1 MEEMNNKPIEHNVD
15 APGQPISKRK
25 RKKREK
31 NLIFYP
37 LGTIGRDMMY
47 FLFNNCILTYILFTK
62 QLTAEQ
68 LLAITGIMVAARI
81 FDALNDPIMGNI
93 IEITR
98 TKWGKFKPWLLI
110 GVLSTSIVIYLAFN
124 MQLQGWGFVVFFGII
139 YFAYSI
145 TYTMHDI
152 SYWGMIPAMSRDADL
167 RNQYTSRA
175 TFFAGVGSTLAS
187 VLIPVLTT
195 GNMAIGGSAGTA
207 YGVIALIIAILG
219 PVFILFTLFGAKE
232 HRGDDMEPKMKLNFR
247 RFFRTIKQNDQLRWM
262 IVIFLVQ
269 QIANS
274 LVFGGIGSSF
284 IYFRYGYEG
293 GLYSV
298 FSMVGVAATAVL
310 MLAYPALSRK
320 FSRKKLMTFGMI
332 MVAFGSVLEILGGL
346 ILSPV
351 PGAGLADISFIILT
365 VGYMTVNLG
374 LYAFYLIMMISIVN
388 TVEYNQLLTTHRN
401 EAIITS
407 MRPLLTKMGSAIVV
421 ALTSLT
427 YLIFNITEKTNLI
440 SSFEQQAQ
448 LGEITDV
455 ERMEGIKS
463 VIDGV
468 ESSQTLG
475 LLMAMVLIPIV
486 FGFVSYIL
494 YQKKYK
500 LDEKT
505 YDDICRQLEERK
517 AAESETVPSGEPAA
531 EPVATAEE

>member
-1 MEEMNNKPIEHNVD
+1 MDELNQKPKEHNVD
-15 APGQPISKRK
+15 NPGQPISEKK

-62 QLTAEQ
+62 QLTSSQ
-68 LLAITGIMVAARI
+68 LLAITAIMVAARI
-81 FDALNDPIMGNI
+81 FDGLNDPIMGNI
-93 IEITR
+93 IESTR

-124 MQLQGWGFVVFFGII
+124 TKLQGWPFIIFFGII

-152 SYWGMIPAMSRDADL
+152 SFWGMIPALSRDADL

-187 VLIPVLTT
+187 VLIPIFTT
-195 GNMAIGGSAGTA
+195 GEKALGGSAGTA
-207 YGVIALIIAILG
+207 YGIIALVIAILG
-219 PVFILFTLFGAKE
+219 PLFILFTLFGVKE
-232 HRGDDMEPKMKLNFR
+232 HRGDDMEPKMKLNVR
-247 RFFRTIKQNDQLRWM
+247 RITRTISQNDQLRWM
-262 IVIFLVQ
+262 ILIFLLQ

-293 GLYSV
+293 GLYSI

-310 MLAYPALSRK
+310 MLIYPALSRK
-320 FSRKKLMTFGMI
+320 FMRKQLMTFGMI
-332 MVAFGSVLEILGGL
+332 MVVIGSVLEVIGGMVMPAN
-346 ILSPV
+346 SV
-351 PGAGLADISFIILT
+351 SFIVIT
-365 VGYMTVNLG
+365 IGYMLVNLG
-374 LYAFYLIMMISIVN
+374 LYGFYLIMMISIVN
-388 TVEYNQLLTTHRN
+388 TVEYNQLKTGHRN

-407 MRPLLTKMGSAIVV
+407 MRPLLTKMGSALVV

-427 YLIFNITEKTNLI
+427 YLLFHVTEKTNQI
-440 SSFEQQAQ
+440 SAFEQQAELKQ
-448 LGEITDV
+448 ITDAT
-455 ERMEGIKS
+455 RMEGIRN
-463 VIDGV
+463 VIAGV
-468 ESSQTLG
+468 SPAQTNG
-475 LLMAMVLIPIV
+475 LLMAMVIIPLV
-486 FGFVSYIL
+486 FGFISYLL
-494 YQKKYK
+494 YQKNYK

-505 YDDICRQLEERK
+505 YEDVCRQLEEKGYR
-517 AAESETVPSGEPAA
+517 E
-531 EPVATAEE
+531 

>member
-1 MEEMNNKPIEHNVD
+1 MKDSKTKPIENNVD
-15 APGQPISKRK
+15 NPGAPISEKKR
-25 RKKREK
+25 RKREK

-62 QLTAEQ
+62 QLTSEQ
-68 LLAITGIMVAARI
+68 LIAITGIMVAARI

-93 IEITR
+93 IEATR

-124 MQLQGWGFVVFFGII
+124 MQLSGWPFVIFFGVI

-187 VLIPVLTT
+187 VLIPILTT
-195 GNMAIGGSAGTA
+195 GNMAIGGNAATA

-219 PVFILFTLFGAKE
+219 PVFILFTIIGVKE

-262 IVIFLVQ
+262 IVIFLFQ

-310 MLAYPALSRK
+310 MLIYPALSRK

-332 MVAFGSVLEILGGL
+332 MVAGGSVLEILGGL
-346 ILSPV
+346 VLSPS
-351 PGAGLADISFIILT
+351 GNGLADISFIVLT
-365 VGYMTVNLG
+365 VGYMVVNLG

-388 TVEYNQLLTTHRN
+388 TVEYNQLITTHRN

-421 ALTSLT
+421 AITSLT
-427 YLIFNITEKTNLI
+427 YLIFNITNMTNQI
-440 SSFEQQAQ
+440 SDFEQQAQ
-448 LGEITDV
+448 LGTITDAQ
-455 ERMEGIKS
+455 RMEGIKS

-468 ESSQTLG
+468 SSTQTLG

-486 FGFVSYIL
+486 FGFISYIL

-500 LDEKT
+500 LDETT
-505 YDDICRQLEERK
+505 YENICRQLEERK
-517 AAESETVPSGEPAA
+517 QQATPEQSTTGTEPAA
-531 EPVATAEE
+531 VETGAKE

>member
-1 MEEMNNKPIEHNVD
+1 MENPNLSPIEHNVEN
-15 APGQPISKRK
+15 PGEPITEKK

-37 LGTIGRDMMY
+37 LGTVGRDMMY

-62 QLTAEQ
+62 QLTKQQ

-93 IEITR
+93 IERTH

-110 GVLSTSIVIYLAFN
+110 GVVSTSVVIYLAFN
-124 MQLQGWGFVVFFGII
+124 SQLQGWPFIIFFGII

-152 SYWGMIPAMSRDADL
+152 SYWGMIPALSRDADL
-167 RNQYTSRA
+167 RNQFTSRA

-187 VLIPVLTT
+187 VLIPIFTT
-195 GNMAIGGSAGTA
+195 GDKAIGGNAGTA
-207 YGVIALIIAILG
+207 YGVIALVIAILG
-219 PVFILFTLFGAKE
+219 PLFMLFTLFGVKE

-247 RFFRTIKQNDQLRWM
+247 RIFRTITQNDQLRWM
-262 IVIFLVQ
+262 IVIFLFQ

-298 FSMVGVAATAVL
+298 FSMIGVAATAVL
-310 MLAYPALSRK
+310 MLIYPALSRK
-320 FSRKKLMTFGMI
+320 FVRKQLMTFGI
-332 MVAFGSVLEILGGL
+332 FMVAIGSAFEILGGL
-346 ILSPV
+346 LMPANS
-351 PGAGLADISFIILT
+351 GSFIVVTI
-365 VGYMTVNLG
+365 GYMIVNLG
-374 LYAFYLIMMISIVN
+374 LYGFYLIMMISIVN
-388 TVEYNQLLTTHRN
+388 TVEYNQLKTGHRN

-407 MRPLLTKMGSAIVV
+407 MRPLLTKMGSALVV

-427 YLIFNITEKTNLI
+427 YLLFRVTEKTNQI

-448 LGEITDV
+448 LGEITDTA
-455 ERMEGIKS
+455 RLEGIRS
-463 VIDGV
+463 VIASV
-468 ESSQTLG
+468 SSGQTNG
-475 LLMAMVLIPIV
+475 LLLTMVIIPLV
-486 FGFVSYIL
+486 FGFISYVL
-494 YQKKYK
+494 YQRYYK
-500 LDEKT
+500 LDEKA
-505 YDDICRQLEERK
+505 YDDICRQLEAK
-517 AAESETVPSGEPAA
+517 GQGE
-531 EPVATAEE
+531 V